1 MFASENQSSKLNI
14 TNVVIILIALLLLYL
29 NMIEMDT

>member
-1 MFASENQSSKLNI
+1 MFASENLSSKLNI
-14 TNVVIILIALLLLYL
+14 TNIVVILIALVLVYL

>member
-1 MFASENQSSKLNI
+1 MFASENLSSKLNI
-14 TNVVIILIALLLLYL
+14 TNIVVILIALVLLYL